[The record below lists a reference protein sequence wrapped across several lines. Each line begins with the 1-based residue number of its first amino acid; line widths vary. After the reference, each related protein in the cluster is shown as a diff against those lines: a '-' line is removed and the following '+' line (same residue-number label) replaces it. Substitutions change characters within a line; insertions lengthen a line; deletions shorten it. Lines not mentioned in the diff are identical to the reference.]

1 MVVVSIILR
10 HISRQILSYQSGKYT
25 WELLAEFSHL
35 KKSQSSAAESISACQ
50 AFLPW
55 PAIVN
60 DMTSYR
66 YFVDIKS
73 AAFKKML
80 ALSAHGVAAQSLR
93 AERAAAMAAST
104 SALEAFE

>member
-1 MVVVSIILR
+1 
-10 HISRQILSYQSGKYT
+10 LSCQSGKINL
-25 WELLAEFSHL
+25 ELFAVFAYL

-66 YFVDIKS
+66 YFVEIKS

-93 AERAAAMAAST
+93 AERAAAMAVST